1 MPPSSGKAD
10 SFWVATIADSRS
22 EQPPLQGDLKVD
34 VAIVGAGIVGLSAA
48 LLLLRGGH
56 RVAVLEA
63 LQVGR
68 QVTGRSTA
76 KITSQ
81 HGLIYRALEKSFGEE
96 GAHAYGAANEAGLAQ
111 IVRFAEELGIKCD
124 LERKPAYVYG
134 RSGEYLAK
142 IEHEAEVAR
151 RLGLPASFV
160 RECPL
165 PFEVAG
171 GIRFEGQAQFSPCKY
186 LLGLA
191 RAVCH
196 GGGRLF
202 EGTRARSIEHGDP
215 CRVVTD
221 QGVITARDVIDAT
234 HMPLV
239 SEGKFF
245 AKAYPYAHA
254 LVAARIDP
262 ARAPDGMFIS
272 AEQPT
277 RSVRTARW
285 GEETW
290 LVAAGGSFKP
300 GESEEG
306 EATLQEL
313 VDFVRTEFEVDS
325 IDYQWTNEDY
335 ESMDGMPFVGRAS
348 SSADH
353 LYVATGFNAWG
364 ITNGTAAGMI
374 LSDLISGRDN
384 SWAQVFDATRMKP
397 LAGAQS
403 FISENIGTGAELVG
417 GYLKSERRSLDELP
431 SGEATIVKL
440 NGERT
445 AVFRDERGH
454 FHAVSAVCTHMGCV
468 LGWNSVDRTWD
479 CSCHGSRFAL
489 DGAVLHGPAT
499 TGLKRLPTVSK
510 RGSATSVEAARI
522 PGGN

>member
-1 MPPSSGKAD
+1 MAPSSGKGE
-10 SFWVATIADSRS
+10 SFWVGTLADSGR
-22 EQPPLQGDLKVD
+22 QHPPLKGDLEVD
-34 VAIVGAGIVGLSAA
+34 VAVVGAGIVGLSAA
-48 LLLLRGGH
+48 FLLLGGGR

-81 HGLIYRALEKSFGEE
+81 HGLIYQALEGSFGEE
-96 GAHAYGAANEAGLAQ
+96 GAQAYAAANEAGLAQ
-111 IVRFAEELGIKCD
+111 IVRFTEEIGIDCD
-124 LERKPAYVYG
+124 LERKAAYVYS
-134 RSGEYLAK
+134 RSGDQLAEIK
-142 IEHEAEVAR
+142 KEADVAR
-151 RLGLPASFV
+151 RHGLPASFV
-160 RECPL
+160 RNCPL

-171 GIRFEGQAQFSPCKY
+171 ALRFDDQAQFNPGKY

-191 RAVCH
+191 QAVRR
-196 GGGRLF
+196 GGGQLF
-202 EGTRARSIEHGDP
+202 EGTRARSIEHGEP
-215 CRVVTD
+215 CRVTTD
-221 QGVITARDVIDAT
+221 QGVVTAREVIDAT

-277 RSVRTARW
+277 RSVRMARW
-285 GEETW
+285 CEETW

-300 GESEEG
+300 GESEEA
-306 EATLQEL
+306 EATLKDL
-313 VDFVRTEFEVDS
+313 VDFVRTEFGVES
-325 IDYQWTNEDY
+325 IDYYWTNEDY

-353 LYVATGFNAWG
+353 LYIATGFNAWG
-364 ITNGTAAGMI
+364 ITNGTAAAMI

-384 SWAQVFDATRMKP
+384 PWAQVFDATRMKP
-397 LAGAQS
+397 LVGAKS

-417 GYLKSERRSLDELP
+417 GYLKGERRSLDELP
-431 SGEATIVKL
+431 VGEAAIVKL

-445 AVFRDERGH
+445 AVFREERGV
-454 FHAVSAVCTHMGCV
+454 FRAVSAVCTHMGYV
-468 LGWNSVDRTWD
+468 LGWNAVDRTWD
-479 CSCHGSRFAL
+479 CSCHGSRFTL
-489 DGAVLHGPAT
+489 DGTVLHGPAT
-499 TGLKRLPTVSK
+499 TPLKRTLLS
-510 RGSATSVEAARI
+510 
-522 PGGN
+522 

>member
-1 MPPSSGKAD
+1 MLPSSGKAELI
-10 SFWVATIADSRS
+10 WVATIADGQT
-22 EQPPLQGDLKVD
+22 EHPLLKGDLEVD
-34 VAIVGAGIVGLSAA
+34 VAVVGAGIVGLSAA
-48 LLLLRGGH
+48 LLLQRGGR

-81 HGLIYRALEKSFGEE
+81 HSMIYQTLERSFGEE
-96 GAHAYGAANEAGLAQ
+96 GAQAYGAANEAGLAQ
-111 IVRFAEELGIKCD
+111 ILHFTEELGIECD
-124 LERKPAYVYG
+124 LERKPAYVYS
-134 RSGEYLAK
+134 RSDDQLAE
-142 IEHEAEVAR
+142 IEKEAEVAR

-160 RECPL
+160 RQCPL
-165 PFEVAG
+165 PFEVVGAV
-171 GIRFEGQAQFSPCKY
+171 RFEHQAQFNPCKY

-191 RAVCH
+191 QAIRSD
-196 GGGRLF
+196 GGQIF
-202 EGTRARSIEHGDP
+202 EGTRARSIEHGTP

-221 QGVITARDVIDAT
+221 EAVLTAREVIDAT

-245 AKAYPYAHA
+245 AKAYPYAHV
-254 LVAARIDP
+254 LVAARLEP

-277 RSVRTARW
+277 RSVRTARLRD
-285 GEETW
+285 ETW

-300 GESEEG
+300 GESEEA
-306 EATLQEL
+306 EAALQDL
-313 VDFVRTEFEVDS
+313 AGFLRTEFGIDS

-348 SSADH
+348 SSTDH

-374 LSDLISGRDN
+374 LCDLISGRDN
-384 SWAQVFDATRMKP
+384 PWAEVFDATRVKP
-397 LAGAQS
+397 LAGAKS
-403 FISENIGTGAELVG
+403 FISENIGTAVELVG
-417 GYLKSERRSLDELP
+417 GYLKGERRSLDEVP
-431 SGEATIVKL
+431 AGKAAIVTL
-440 NGERT
+440 DGERT
-445 AVFRDERGH
+445 AVFRDERGELH
-454 FHAVSAVCTHMGCV
+454 VVSAVCTHMGCV

-489 DGAVLHGPAT
+489 DGAVIHGPAT
-499 TGLKRLPTVSK
+499 TGLRPVPLS
-510 RGSATSVEAARI
+510 
-522 PGGN
+522 